1 MAKKTDIVPS
11 FEKVNYL
18 LRPRKQI
25 ERKIIIEILQ
35 ELKPFLHEFNNYVY
49 LGMGSIY
56 YYDYILFHKFLN
68 LDNLISID
76 DKITYKRFIFNKP
89 YDFIKFENRKS
100 TDFLSDY
107 EWKNNSIIWMDYDLK
122 IFEIIEDFGILSKSC
137 KENDILMFT
146 IDADVNNLL
155 EEEEHLIFDD
165 LKEYI
170 SPPFKSRKY
179 LTPQLYP
186 YLIEN
191 ICQNYFADCLLY
203 EQIKFNKLFSFT
215 YSDRAKMYTLGGLF
229 SKIQNL
235 PQLKSSFI
243 RTNNDILDI
252 DIPLVTYKE
261 KFYLD
266 SKISEIKSELNQL
279 QKSLEDRKIESGSD
293 REKIFISKEL
303 ALEIELSLHD
313 LKRYAEFYKY
323 YPQYY
328 EGLI

>member
-107 EWKNNSIIWMDYDLK
+107 EWKNNSIIY
-122 IFEIIEDFGILSKSC
+122 
-137 KENDILMFT
+137 
-146 IDADVNNLL
+146 
-155 EEEEHLIFDD
+155 HH
-165 LKEYI
+165 
-170 SPPFKSRKY
+170 
-179 LTPQLYP
+179 
-186 YLIEN
+186 
-191 ICQNYFADCLLY
+191 
-203 EQIKFNKLFSFT
+203 FS
-215 YSDRAKMYTLGGLF
+215 
-229 SKIQNL
+229 
-235 PQLKSSFI
+235 
-243 RTNNDILDI
+243 
-252 DIPLVTYKE
+252 
-261 KFYLD
+261 
-266 SKISEIKSELNQL
+266 
-279 QKSLEDRKIESGSD
+279 
-293 REKIFISKEL
+293 
-303 ALEIELSLHD
+303 
-313 LKRYAEFYKY
+313 
-323 YPQYY
+323 
-328 EGLI
+328 